1 MGIPEFVPVIVAEI
15 CIFTIMAG
23 ALHVA
28 ATGSFAVPVVSG
40 LSLSVLAAVA
50 VVYTAALL
58 VYRQNVLINDPNVEA
73 ASWLARKLARMDSV
87 DLTLKEI
94 HVMKVAKAMFHFQ
107 LAFYIVYL
115 CHVIVIAV
123 ATPEDAEPEADYW
136 LLLFRWS
143 WEDDTQS
150 RYAIIFHCIV
160 TLAMLTLLIVMSYIV
175 YVSMLKPRLLEDDA
189 KMKSAGREPHSRR
202 LVEFN
207 PSAFWLDAVA
217 ISQILQ
223 YTIWLYSRKL
233 DENGYLIAAFI
244 PWTGDLVFNGIV
256 AESWLYIL
264 QQHLD
269 GTGHA
274 GGGTGLNTVPSINR
288 LKLYIL
294 RLTTPVLMLMFT
306 VSKHLSFVH
315 ESFWYVNSFFITGLI
330 ISRIIE
336 TRWELREIH
345 SPGPVRP
352 ASPLLAP
359 KTYFGVQQPRVF
371 FKRRG
376 LSKRE

>member
-23 ALHVA
+23 ALHVS
-28 ATGSFAVPVVSG
+28 ATGSFTVPVVSG

-50 VVYTAALL
+50 VLYTAALL

-94 HVMKVAKAMFHFQ
+94 HVMRVAKAMFHFQ

-143 WEDDTQS
+143 WEDDSQS
-150 RYAIIFHCIV
+150 RYTIIFHCIV
-160 TLAMLTLLIVMSYIV
+160 TLAMLTLLIVLSYIV
-175 YVSMLKPRLLEDDA
+175 YVSLLKPRLLEDD
-189 KMKSAGREPHSRR
+189 MKLKNRARDRHSRR

-207 PSAFWLDAVA
+207 PSAFWFDAVA

-264 QQHLD
+264 QQRPNSVSSFNHM
-269 GTGHA
+269 
-274 GGGTGLNTVPSINR
+274 
-288 LKLYIL
+288 KLYIG
-294 RLTTPVLMLMFT
+294 RFFTPVLVLTFT
-306 VSKHLSFVH
+306 VSKSLSFVH

-336 TRWELREIH
+336 TRHELRGVGDD
-345 SPGPVRP
+345 SGLVRP
-352 ASPLLAP
+352 ASPLVAP

>member
-28 ATGSFAVPVVSG
+28 ASGSFAVPVVSG
-40 LSLSVLAAVA
+40 LSLSVLVAVA
-50 VVYTAALL
+50 AVYTAALL

-73 ASWLARKLARMDSV
+73 ASWLARKLARVESV

-94 HVMKVAKAMFHFQ
+94 HVMKVAKALFHFQ
-107 LAFYIVYL
+107 LAFYIVYI

-123 ATPEDAEPEADYW
+123 ATPEDAEPDADYW

-143 WEDDTQS
+143 WEDETQS

-175 YVSMLKPRLLEDDA
+175 YVSLLKPRLLEDDV
-189 KMKSAGREPHSRR
+189 KLKSASREPHSRR

-233 DENGYLIAAFI
+233 DENWYLILAFF

-256 AESWLYIL
+256 AESWLYDL
-264 QQHLD
+264 QQYHS
-269 GTGHA
+269 
-274 GGGTGLNTVPSINR
+274 GGGTGFMSINHLMLYVPR
-288 LKLYIL
+288 LA
-294 RLTTPVLMLMFT
+294 TPVLMLIFT
-306 VSKHLSFVH
+306 VNKSLSFVH
-315 ESFWYVNSFFITGLI
+315 ESFWYVNSFFITGLV

-336 TRWELREIH
+336 TRWELREID
-345 SPGPVRP
+345 SQGQVRY
-352 ASPLLAP
+352 ASPLVAP